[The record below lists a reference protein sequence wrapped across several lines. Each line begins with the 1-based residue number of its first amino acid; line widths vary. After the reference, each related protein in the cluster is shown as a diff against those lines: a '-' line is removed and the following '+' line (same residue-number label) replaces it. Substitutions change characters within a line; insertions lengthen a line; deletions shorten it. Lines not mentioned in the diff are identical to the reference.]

1 MRHRDTI
8 TGPDSLLSGPE
19 HGAAARNGGGTTTPH
34 THHMTKLHTLKLH
47 ASSIGSSASGTPPA
61 AAPAEPVTIE
71 LPAVAAEPHRGT
83 RASMNGRHLLL
94 LASLDAVATLT
105 AVAASGAVHS
115 GALRDLTAGIAV
127 IGAAGILAA
136 VAIAFRRPRAATA
149 PAAAPVARK
158 RFSTSKAIL
167 VLMMLMGVVA
177 YFGGAGTF
185 AGFTAQTTNPNA
197 TLGSGSLLLQNTV
210 NANPVCESKTGESNN
225 NVNANCTALFSFTNQ
240 EPGVFSGVSTVTI
253 KNSGTLP
260 ASTMYLWAPYANGV
274 LSTTITSGNNVTS
287 LSLYASGHGP
297 AGLEGTVNSGD
308 HILVTYGGNSQ
319 TFVASAG
326 AAPGATTISVNSLAA
341 TATFQAGA
349 TVEDLDSNTSAANT
363 NCYDTQLVNLGFNST
378 TNNPL
383 CSGTVLFVQE
393 ITGGFNYCWWG
404 SGAGSAN
411 GQCDAP
417 ISSNPTALGS
427 SANQTIA
434 AGTYAV
440 SALKG
445 NIKSGDTVAFTE
457 GANQITCPASSDY
470 YYGATSITVGACT
483 LRAGSVNGVFDNN
496 AIVTDTSVLTRIG
509 SDTTHS
515 ISKFDQTAGYANKI
529 ELTPVTANGTKTPN
543 GTDLASNAT
552 RTFVVGAIIAP
563 SNATP
568 PANAQNQ
575 LQQLKSTFGLVW
587 HIDQ

>member
-1 MRHRDTI
+1 MKNLQTYRL
-8 TGPDSLLSGPE
+8 GASLI
-19 HGAAARNGGGTTTPH
+19 
-34 THHMTKLHTLKLH
+34 
-47 ASSIGSSASGTPPA
+47 AS
-61 AAPAEPVTIE
+61 AAPRQSRPTARVEETPA
-71 LPAVAAEPHRGT
+71 LPAEAPASETPRT
-83 RASMNGRHLLL
+83 RRATTGGKTL
-94 LASLDAVATLT
+94 LALLALGVIATLA
-105 AVAASGAVHS
+105 AVEATGAVHNGYIRLAS
-115 GALRDLTAGIAV
+115 F
-127 IGAAGILAA
+127 GAAILVAAGALAA
-136 VAIAFRRPRAATA
+136 VAVAFTGRRRPAGATPAVTAATSSG
-149 PAAAPVARK
+149 RK
-158 RFSTSKAIL
+158 SFSPTKAIL
-167 VLMMLMGVVA
+167 MLMMLVGVVA

-185 AGFTAQTTNPNA
+185 AGFTAQTTNPNS
-197 TLGSGSLLLQNTV
+197 TLGSGSLLIQNTV
-210 NANPVCESKTGESNN
+210 NANPVCESKVGESNN
-225 NVNANCTALFSFTNQ
+225 NVNANCTALFGFTNQ

-274 LSTTITSGNNVTS
+274 LGSTITSGNSVTS
-287 LSLYASGHGP
+287 LTLYGSGHGP
-297 AGLEGTVNSGD
+297 AGLEGTVTSGD

-326 AAPGATTISVNSLAA
+326 AVAGATTINVNSLTA

-349 TVEDLDSNTSAANT
+349 TVEDLDSNTSAAST

-383 CSGTVLFVQE
+383 CSGSVLFVQE
-393 ITGGFNYCWWG
+393 TTGGFNYCWWG

-417 ISSNPTALGS
+417 ISSNPASVSGGVV
-427 SANQTIA
+427 A
-434 AGTYAV
+434 AGAYTV
-440 SALKG
+440 SALQG
-445 NIKSGDTVAFTE
+445 NIKSGDTLQFTE
-457 GANQITCPASSDY
+457 SANKVTCPASSDY

-483 LRAGSVNGVFDNN
+483 LVSGANSGFNSSAV
-496 AIVTDTSVLTRIG
+496 ITDTSSLTRIG
-509 SDTTHS
+509 SDTTHN

-552 RTFVVGAIIAP
+552 RTFVVGVIIAG
-563 SNATP
+563 SNAAA

>member
-1 MRHRDTI
+1 MKNLT
-8 TGPDSLLSGPE
+8 
-19 HGAAARNGGGTTTPH
+19 
-34 THHMTKLHTLKLH
+34 TLKLQA
-47 ASSIGSSASGTPPA
+47 ASTQ
-61 AAPAEPVTIE
+61 APALRPSRPAEDAPVNASEPE
-71 LPAVAAEPHRGT
+71 SRGGSK
-83 RASMNGRHLLL
+83 RL
-94 LASLDAVATLT
+94 LALLALAVVATLAAVEAT
-105 AVAASGAVHS
+105 GAIHNSFARVATVAVA
-115 GALRDLTAGIAV
+115 LTL
-127 IGAAGILAA
+127 AAGILAA
-136 VAIAFRRPRAATA
+136 LAVALNRRRPAR
-149 PAAAPVARK
+149 AAAPARAVAAHK
-158 RFSTSKAIL
+158 KPFGLTKAML
-167 VLMMLMGVVA
+167 MLMMAVGIAA

-185 AGFTAQTTNPNA
+185 AGFTAQTTNPNS

-225 NVNANCTALFSFTNQ
+225 NVNANCTALFSLTNQ

-274 LSTTITSGNNVTS
+274 LSSAITSGTSVTS

-297 AGLEGTVNSGD
+297 AGIEGTVNSGD
-308 HILVTYGGNSQ
+308 HILVTYGGSTQ

-326 AAPGATTISVNSLAA
+326 ASPGATTISVNSLTA

-383 CSGTVLFVQE
+383 CSGSVLFVQE
-393 ITGGFNYCWWG
+393 TTGGFNYCWWG

-417 ISSNPTALGS
+417 ISSNPASVSGGVV
-427 SANQTIA
+427 A
-434 AGTYAV
+434 AGAYTV
-440 SALKG
+440 SALQG
-445 NIKSGDTVAFTE
+445 NIKSGDTLQFAQ
-457 GANQITCPASSDY
+457 GASKVTCPASSDY

-483 LRAGSVNGVFDNN
+483 LVSGGNSGFNSSAV
-496 AIVTDTSVLTRIG
+496 ITDTSSLTRIG
-509 SDTTHS
+509 NDTTHN

-529 ELTPVTANGTKTPN
+529 ELAPVTANGTKTPS

-552 RTFVVGAIIAP
+552 RTFVVGVIIAG

>member
-1 MRHRDTI
+1 MKNLQTYK
-8 TGPDSLLSGPE
+8 L
-19 HGAAARNGGGTTTPH
+19 GAI
-34 THHMTKLHTLKLH
+34 
-47 ASSIGSSASGTPPA
+47 SIGTGGPRHSRPAPSGEPA
-61 AAPAEPVTIE
+61 TDQPAP
-71 LPAVAAEPHRGT
+71 
-83 RASMNGRHLLL
+83 RATGRAKQL
-94 LASLDAVATLT
+94 LALLALTVVATLT
-105 AVAASGAVHS
+105 AVEASGAIHNGFVRL
-115 GALRDLTAGIAV
+115 ATF
-127 IGAAGILAA
+127 GAAIFVAAGGLAA
-136 VAIAFRRPRAATA
+136 VAVASSGRRRPASAAPAVAAAA
-149 PAAAPVARK
+149 PAAPRK
-158 RFSTSKAIL
+158 RFSAAKAIL
-167 VLMMLMGVVA
+167 MLMMLMGVVA

-185 AGFTAQTTNPNA
+185 AGFTAQTSNPNS
-197 TLGSGSLLLQNTV
+197 TLGSGSLLIQNTV

-274 LSTTITSGNNVTS
+274 LSSTITSGNNVTS

-308 HILVTYGGNSQ
+308 HILVTYGGASQ

-383 CSGTVLFVQE
+383 CSGSVLFVQE
-393 ITGGFNYCWWG
+393 TTGGFNYCWWG
-404 SGAGSAN
+404 SGAGAAN

-417 ISSNPTALGS
+417 ISSNPTGLGT

-483 LRAGSVNGVFDNN
+483 LRSGSVNGVFDNN

-509 SDTTHS
+509 NDTTHN

-552 RTFVVGAIIAP
+552 RTFVVGVVIAG
-563 SNATP
+563 SNAAA

>member
-1 MRHRDTI
+1 MKNLQTYKLGTALI
-8 TGPDSLLSGPE
+8 G
-19 HGAAARNGGGTTTPH
+19 GAAPRQTPVAAPVE
-34 THHMTKLHTLKLH
+34 KSPEL
-47 ASSIGSSASGTPPA
+47 PA
-61 AAPAEPVTIE
+61 AAPAPETPQ
-71 LPAVAAEPHRGT
+71 AS
-83 RASMNGRHLLL
+83 RAGIGGKTL
-94 LASLDAVATLT
+94 LALLALDVIATLA
-105 AVAASGAVHS
+105 AVEATGAVHNGYIRLVS
-115 GALRDLTAGIAV
+115 F
-127 IGAAGILAA
+127 GAAIFVAAGGLAA
-136 VAIAFRRPRAATA
+136 VAVVFTGRRRATSATQQV
-149 PAAAPVARK
+149 AASSGRK
-158 RFSTSKAIL
+158 SFGPTKAIL
-167 VLMMLMGVVA
+167 MLMMLVGVVA

-185 AGFTAQTTNPNA
+185 AGFTAQTTNPNS

-225 NVNANCTALFSFTNQ
+225 NVNANCTSLFAFTNQ

-260 ASTMYLWAPYANGV
+260 ASMMYLWAPYANGV
-274 LSTTITSGNNVTS
+274 LSSTITSGASVTS
-287 LSLYASGHGP
+287 ISLYASGHGP
-297 AGLEGTVNSGD
+297 AGLEGTVTTGD
-308 HILVTYGGNSQ
+308 HILVTYGGASQ

-326 AAPGATTISVNSLAA
+326 AVPGATTISVSSLTA
-341 TATFQAGA
+341 TATFSAGA

-383 CSGTVLFVQE
+383 CSGSVLFVQE
-393 ITGGFNYCWWG
+393 TTGGFNYCWWG

-417 ISSNPTALGS
+417 ISSNPASVSGGVV
-427 SANQTIA
+427 A
-434 AGTYAV
+434 AGAYTV
-440 SALKG
+440 SALQG
-445 NIKSGDTVAFTE
+445 NIKSGDTLQFAE
-457 GANQITCPASSDY
+457 GANKVTCPASSDY

-483 LRAGSVNGVFDNN
+483 LVSGTNTSFNSSAV
-496 AIVTDTSVLTRIG
+496 ITDTSSLTRIG
-509 SDTTHS
+509 NDTTHN

-529 ELTPVTANGTKTPN
+529 ELAPVTANGTKTPS

-552 RTFVVGAIIAP
+552 RTFVVGVVIAG
-563 SNATP
+563 SNAAA

>member
-1 MRHRDTI
+1 MKNLQTYKLGASFISGAAPRQSWPAAPVDETPALPAEAPARETPKTRRAA
-8 TGPDSLLSGPE
+8 TGGKSLL
-19 HGAAARNGGGTTTPH
+19 A
-34 THHMTKLHTLKLH
+34 
-47 ASSIGSSASGTPPA
+47 
-61 AAPAEPVTIE
+61 
-71 LPAVAAEPHRGT
+71 
-83 RASMNGRHLLL
+83 L
-94 LASLDAVATLT
+94 LALGVIATLA
-105 AVAASGAVHS
+105 AVEATGAVHNGYIRLVS
-115 GALRDLTAGIAV
+115 F
-127 IGAAGILAA
+127 GAAIFVAAGALAA
-136 VAIAFRRPRAATA
+136 VAVVFTGRRRPTSAT
-149 PAAAPVARK
+149 PPIAAAPSTGRK
-158 RFSTSKAIL
+158 SFSPTKAIL
-167 VLMMLMGVVA
+167 MLMMLVGVVA

-185 AGFTAQTTNPNA
+185 AGFTAQTTNPNS

-225 NVNANCTALFSFTNQ
+225 NVNANCTALFSLTNQ

-274 LSTTITSGNNVTS
+274 LSSTITSGTSVTS

-297 AGLEGTVNSGD
+297 AGLEGTVNGGD
-308 HILVTYGGNSQ
+308 HILVTYGGSSQ

-326 AAPGATTISVNSLAA
+326 ASPGATTISVNSLTA

-349 TVEDLDSNTSAANT
+349 TVEDLDSDTSATNT

-383 CSGTVLFVQE
+383 CSGSVLFVQE
-393 ITGGFNYCWWG
+393 TTGGFNYCWWG

-417 ISSNPTALGS
+417 ISTSASSVSGGVVAAGSYTVTAL
-427 SANQTIA
+427 T
-434 AGTYAV
+434 
-440 SALKG
+440 G
-445 NIKSGDTVAFTE
+445 NIKNGDTLQFAE
-457 GANQITCPASSDY
+457 GANKVTCPASSDY

-483 LRAGSVNGVFDNN
+483 LASGSNSGFNSS
-496 AIVTDTSVLTRIG
+496 AIITDTSSLSRIAG
-509 SDTTHS
+509 DTTHS
-515 ISKFDQTAGYANKI
+515 ISKFDQNASYAHKI
-529 ELTPVTANGTKTPN
+529 ELTPVSANGTTAAT

-552 RTFVVGAIIAP
+552 RTFVVGVTIAG
-563 SNATP
+563 SSAAP

-575 LQQLKSTFGLVW
+575 LQQLKSTFGLTW

>member
-1 MRHRDTI
+1 
-8 TGPDSLLSGPE
+8 
-19 HGAAARNGGGTTTPH
+19 
-34 THHMTKLHTLKLH
+34 MTNLHTLKLGM
-47 ASSIGSSASGTPPA
+47 STIGTGTPRSPGA
-61 AAPAEPVTIE
+61 VASVQTETTEP
-71 LPAVAAEPHRGT
+71 PAVAAQPAEPRKP
-83 RASMNGRHLLL
+83 RAQASAWVLLGL
-94 LASLDAVATLT
+94 GAVSAVASLATIAASDAV
-105 AVAASGAVHS
+105 GS
-115 GALRDLTAGIAV
+115 GALRDLIA
-127 IGAAGILAA
+127 GAAIAGATVILAA
-136 VAIAFRRPRAATA
+136 VAMALRHPRRTT
-149 PAAAPVARK
+149 AAAPATREK

-167 VLMMLMGVVA
+167 VLMMLVGVIA

-185 AGFTAQTTNPNA
+185 AGFTAQTTNANSS
-197 TLGSGSLLLQNTV
+197 LGSGSLLLQNTV
-210 NANPVCESKTGESNN
+210 NANPVCDSKVGESNN
-225 NVNANCTALFSFTNQ
+225 NVNANCTSLFAFSNQ

-260 ASTMYLWAPYANGV
+260 AAMLYLWAPYANGV
-274 LSTTITSGNNVTS
+274 LGTTITSGNNVTS

-297 AGLEGTVNSGD
+297 AGLEGTVTSGD

-341 TATFQAGA
+341 TATFSAGA

-393 ITGGFNYCWWG
+393 TTGGFNYCWWG
-404 SGAGSAN
+404 SGAGAAN

-417 ISSNPTALGS
+417 VSSNPS
-427 SANQTIA
+427 SVAGGVVA
-434 AGTYAV
+434 AGSYTV
-440 SALKG
+440 SALQG
-445 NIKSGDTVAFTE
+445 NIKSGDTLQFQQ
-457 GANQITCPASSDY
+457 GANKVTCPASADY

-483 LRAGSVNGVFDNN
+483 LVTGVNSGFNSSAV
-496 AIVTDTSVLTRIG
+496 ITDTSSLTRIG
-509 SDTTHS
+509 SDTTHN

-529 ELTPVTANGTKTPN
+529 ELAPVTANGTKTPN

-552 RTFVVGAIIAP
+552 RTFVVGAIVAQ
-563 SNATP
+563 SNAAP

>member
-1 MRHRDTI
+1 MKNLHTYKLG
-8 TGPDSLLSGPE
+8 TSLIG
-19 HGAAARNGGGTTTPH
+19 GAAPRQSRRAAPIEAPAPEAPKTRRTATGVKMLLALLALDVIATLSAVEATGAVHNGYIRLVSFGATILVAAGVLAAVAVGFTGRRRPASATP
-34 THHMTKLHTLKLH
+34 
-47 ASSIGSSASGTPPA
+47 AVAA
-61 AAPAEPVTIE
+61 AAPA
-71 LPAVAAEPHRGT
+71 
-83 RASMNGRHLLL
+83 GRK
-94 LASLDAVATLT
+94 SF
-105 AVAASGAVHS
+105 G
-115 GALRDLTAGIAV
+115 
-127 IGAAGILAA
+127 
-136 VAIAFRRPRAATA
+136 
-149 PAAAPVARK
+149 
-158 RFSTSKAIL
+158 STKA
-167 VLMMLMGVVA
+167 VLMLMLLVGVVA

-185 AGFTAQTTNPNA
+185 AGFTAQTTNPNS

-274 LSTTITSGNNVTS
+274 LSSPITSGTSVTS
-287 LSLYASGHGP
+287 LTLYASGHGP

-308 HILVTYGGNSQ
+308 HILVTYGGSSQ
-319 TFVASAG
+319 TFVASAS
-326 AAPGATTISVNSLAA
+326 AAPGATTISVTSLTA

-363 NCYDTQLVNLGFNST
+363 NCYDTQLVNLGFNPT

-383 CSGTVLFVQE
+383 CSGSVLFVQE
-393 ITGGFNYCWWG
+393 TTGGYNYCWWG

-417 ISSNPTALGS
+417 ISSNPTGLGT

-434 AGTYAV
+434 AGSYAV

-483 LRAGSVNGVFDNN
+483 LRTGSVNGVFDNS

-509 SDTTHS
+509 NDTTHS
-515 ISKFDQTAGYANKI
+515 ISKFDQTADYANKI
-529 ELTPVTANGTKTPN
+529 ELTPVTANGTKTPS

-552 RTFVVGAIIAP
+552 RTFVVGVVIAP